1 MSTENAIEA
10 LGIDFWRW
18 RTLQQPR
25 SHDDIPRI
33 ERNKNW
39 KPAWSSQD
47 VAGYQ
52 NAISDFQKRWKAI
65 DAGTVNSLNVS
76 KESWV
81 DYQLIGSAI
90 HRVYW
95 ELDYLKVWQQ
105 QPRFYIDQT
114 AGVVFDL
121 LLPIQVNDEIVRD
134 VVFALNFT
142 EEILSSG
149 IKNLANNAVKA
160 YAVVAIDLLKDIEN
174 QLNTMSKELAEFV
187 DQDLADALEASTK
200 KAIGAFV
207 NYREWLISN
216 LDSFK
221 PISAIGKDNY
231 EWFFKKVALV
241 PFTTHELNM
250 IGELEWDRA
259 VVLEQISLNKHKKI
273 AIPAI
278 PSSAAEQVKNEAN
291 DERQVRQFYAEQ
303 GILSQPQTLK
313 HYLNA
318 PLPAYLA
325 PIKWLGVTDDLTGP
339 SRVDEDGYSYVPE
352 PHNKLPYFYAAN
364 ARDARAGIVH
374 EGAHYQQL
382 AISWRHERVLRRYYY
397 DSGVN
402 EGIAFYNE
410 ELLLAAG
417 LFDDKVHSQTVM
429 YNFMKLRAMR
439 VIVDVGLATGRLDIA
454 SATAYLEKKVPM
466 DHETAYEEA
475 VFFSSSPGQALTYQ
489 IGKTQI
495 LKLFSDV
502 VSDKKAKSE
511 AFNMQEFHDY
521 LWKNGNVPLS
531 LLRFEFLGDASEI
544 GTILKKR
551 LALSDKEMGKYER

>member
-39 KPAWSSQD
+39 KPAWSPQD

-65 DAGTVNSLNVS
+65 DAGTVNSLKVS

-352 PHNKLPYFYAAN
+352 PHHQLPYFYAAN

-544 GTILKKR
+544 GTILKN
-551 LALSDKEMGKYER
+551 A

>member
-65 DAGTVNSLNVS
+65 DAGTVNSLKVS

-187 DQDLADALEASTK
+187 DQVLADALEASTK
-200 KAIGAFV
+200 KVIGAFV

-544 GTILKKR
+544 GSILKN
-551 LALSDKEMGKYER
+551 A

>member
-52 NAISDFQKRWKAI
+52 NAISDFQIRWKAI
-65 DAGTVNSLNVS
+65 DAGTVNSLKVS

-160 YAVVAIDLLKDIEN
+160 YAVVAIDLLKNIEN

-187 DQDLADALEASTK
+187 DQDLADALEVSTK

-231 EWFFKKVALV
+231 EWFFKNVALV

-352 PHNKLPYFYAAN
+352 PHSKLPYFYAAN

-531 LLRFEFLGDASEI
+531 LLRFEFLGDVSEI
-544 GTILKKR
+544 GSILKN
-551 LALSDKEMGKYER
+551 A

>member
-65 DAGTVNSLNVS
+65 DAGTVNSLKVS

-187 DQDLADALEASTK
+187 DQVLADALEASTK

-544 GTILKKR
+544 GSILKN
-551 LALSDKEMGKYER
+551 A

>member
-65 DAGTVNSLNVS
+65 DAGTVNSLKVS

-160 YAVVAIDLLKDIEN
+160 YAVVAIDLLKNIEN

-187 DQDLADALEASTK
+187 DQDLADALEVSTK

-231 EWFFKKVALV
+231 EWFFKNVALV

-382 AISWRHERVLRRYYY
+382 AISWRHERILRRYYY

-531 LLRFEFLGDASEI
+531 LLRFEFLGDVSEI
-544 GTILKKR
+544 GSILKN
-551 LALSDKEMGKYER
+551 A

>member
-65 DAGTVNSLNVS
+65 DAGTVNSLKVS

-149 IKNLANNAVKA
+149 VKNLANNAVKA

-544 GTILKKR
+544 GSILKN
-551 LALSDKEMGKYER
+551 A

>member
-52 NAISDFQKRWKAI
+52 NAISDFHKRWKAI
-65 DAGTVNSLNVS
+65 DAGTVNSLKVS

-187 DQDLADALEASTK
+187 DQDLADALEVSTK

-231 EWFFKKVALV
+231 EWFFKNVALV

-303 GILSQPQTLK
+303 GILTQPQTLK

-325 PIKWLGVTDDLTGP
+325 PIKWLGVTDDLTSP

-544 GTILKKR
+544 GSILKN
-551 LALSDKEMGKYER
+551 A

>member
-52 NAISDFQKRWKAI
+52 NAISDFQTRWKAI
-65 DAGTVNSLNVS
+65 DAGTVNSLKVS

-160 YAVVAIDLLKDIEN
+160 YAVVAIDLLKNIEN

-187 DQDLADALEASTK
+187 DQDLADALEVSTK

-231 EWFFKKVALV
+231 EWFFKNVALV

-531 LLRFEFLGDASEI
+531 LLRFEFLGDVSEI
-544 GTILKKR
+544 GSILKN
-551 LALSDKEMGKYER
+551 A

>member
-65 DAGTVNSLNVS
+65 DAGTVNSLKVS

-187 DQDLADALEASTK
+187 DQDLADALEVSTK

-531 LLRFEFLGDASEI
+531 LLRFEFLGDVSEI
-544 GTILKKR
+544 GSILKN
-551 LALSDKEMGKYER
+551 A

>member
-65 DAGTVNSLNVS
+65 DAGTVNLLKVS

-142 EEILSSG
+142 EEVLSSG

-544 GTILKKR
+544 GSILKN
-551 LALSDKEMGKYER
+551 A

>member
-65 DAGTVNSLNVS
+65 DAGTVNSLKVS

-160 YAVVAIDLLKDIEN
+160 YAVVAIDLLKNIEN

-187 DQDLADALEASTK
+187 DQDLADALEVSTK

-231 EWFFKKVALV
+231 EWFFKNVALV

-339 SRVDEDGYSYVPE
+339 ARVDEDGYSYVPE

-531 LLRFEFLGDASEI
+531 LLRFEFLGDVSEI
-544 GTILKKR
+544 GSILKN
-551 LALSDKEMGKYER
+551 A

>member
-52 NAISDFQKRWKAI
+52 NAISDFQIRWKAI
-65 DAGTVNSLNVS
+65 DAGTVNSLKVS

-160 YAVVAIDLLKDIEN
+160 YAVVAIDLLKNIEN

-187 DQDLADALEASTK
+187 DQDLADALEVSTK

-531 LLRFEFLGDASEI
+531 LLRFEFLGDVSEI
-544 GTILKKR
+544 GSILKN
-551 LALSDKEMGKYER
+551 A

>member
-52 NAISDFQKRWKAI
+52 NAISDFHKRWKAI
-65 DAGTVNSLNVS
+65 DAGTVNSLKVS

-207 NYREWLISN
+207 NYREWLLSN

-303 GILSQPQTLK
+303 GILTQPQTLK

-325 PIKWLGVTDDLTGP
+325 PIKWLGVTDDLTSP

-544 GTILKKR
+544 GSILKN
-551 LALSDKEMGKYER
+551 A

>member
-65 DAGTVNSLNVS
+65 DAGTVNSLKVS

-160 YAVVAIDLLKDIEN
+160 YAVVAIDLLKNIEN

-187 DQDLADALEASTK
+187 DQDLADALEVSTK

-231 EWFFKKVALV
+231 EWFFKNVALV

-259 VVLEQISLNKHKKI
+259 VVLEQINLNKHKKI

-531 LLRFEFLGDASEI
+531 LLRFEFLGDVSEI
-544 GTILKKR
+544 GSILKN
-551 LALSDKEMGKYER
+551 A

>member
-142 EEILSSG
+142 EEILNSG

-544 GTILKKR
+544 GTILKN
-551 LALSDKEMGKYER
+551 A

>member
-65 DAGTVNSLNVS
+65 DAGTVNSLKVS

-160 YAVVAIDLLKDIEN
+160 YAVVAIDLLKNIEN

-187 DQDLADALEASTK
+187 DQDLADALEVSTK

-231 EWFFKKVALV
+231 EWFFKNVALV

-531 LLRFEFLGDASEI
+531 LLRFEFLGDVSEI
-544 GTILKKR
+544 GSILKN
-551 LALSDKEMGKYER
+551 A

>member
-65 DAGTVNSLNVS
+65 DAGTVNSLKVS

-207 NYREWLISN
+207 NYREWLLSN

-303 GILSQPQTLK
+303 GILTQPQTLK

-325 PIKWLGVTDDLTGP
+325 PIKWLGVTDDLTSP

-544 GTILKKR
+544 GSILKN
-551 LALSDKEMGKYER
+551 A

>member
-65 DAGTVNSLNVS
+65 DAGTVNSLKVS

-207 NYREWLISN
+207 IYREWLISN

-303 GILSQPQTLK
+303 GILSQPQTLN

-544 GTILKKR
+544 GTILKN
-551 LALSDKEMGKYER
+551 A

>member
-65 DAGTVNSLNVS
+65 DAGTVNSLKVS

-187 DQDLADALEASTK
+187 DQVLADALEASTK

-291 DERQVRQFYAEQ
+291 DERKVRQFYAEQ

-544 GTILKKR
+544 GSILKN
-551 LALSDKEMGKYER
+551 A

>member
-65 DAGTVNSLNVS
+65 DAGTVNSLKVS

-303 GILSQPQTLK
+303 GILSQPQTLN

-339 SRVDEDGYSYVPE
+339 SRADEDGYSYVPE

-544 GTILKKR
+544 GTILKN
-551 LALSDKEMGKYER
+551 A

>member
-65 DAGTVNSLNVS
+65 DAGTVNSLKVS

-160 YAVVAIDLLKDIEN
+160 YAVVAIDLLKNIEN

-187 DQDLADALEASTK
+187 DQDLADALEVSTK

-231 EWFFKKVALV
+231 EWFFKNVALV

-352 PHNKLPYFYAAN
+352 PHNKWPYFYAAN

-531 LLRFEFLGDASEI
+531 LLRFEFLGDVSEI
-544 GTILKKR
+544 GSILKN
-551 LALSDKEMGKYER
+551 A

>member
-142 EEILSSG
+142 EEILNSG

-544 GTILKKR
+544 GSILKN
-551 LALSDKEMGKYER
+551 A

>member
-160 YAVVAIDLLKDIEN
+160 YAVVAIDLLKNIEN

-187 DQDLADALEASTK
+187 DQDLADALEVSTK

-531 LLRFEFLGDASEI
+531 LLRFEFLGDVSEI
-544 GTILKKR
+544 GSILKN
-551 LALSDKEMGKYER
+551 A

>member
-65 DAGTVNSLNVS
+65 DAGTVNSLKVS

-531 LLRFEFLGDASEI
+531 LLRFEFLGDVSEI
-544 GTILKKR
+544 GSVLKN
-551 LALSDKEMGKYER
+551 A

>member
-52 NAISDFQKRWKAI
+52 NAISDFQIRWKAI
-65 DAGTVNSLNVS
+65 DAGTVNSLKVS

-160 YAVVAIDLLKDIEN
+160 YAVVAIDLLKNIEN

-231 EWFFKKVALV
+231 EWFFKNVALV

-531 LLRFEFLGDASEI
+531 LLRFEFLGDVSEI
-544 GTILKKR
+544 GSILKN
-551 LALSDKEMGKYER
+551 A

>member
-65 DAGTVNSLNVS
+65 DAGTVNSLKVS

-160 YAVVAIDLLKDIEN
+160 YAVVAIDLLKNIEN

-187 DQDLADALEASTK
+187 DQDLADALEVSTK

-231 EWFFKKVALV
+231 EWFFKNVALV

-531 LLRFEFLGDASEI
+531 LLRFEFLGDVSEI
-544 GTILKKR
+544 GSVLKN
-551 LALSDKEMGKYER
+551 A

>member
-52 NAISDFQKRWKAI
+52 NAISDFQIRWKAI
-65 DAGTVNSLNVS
+65 DAGTVNSLKVS

-187 DQDLADALEASTK
+187 DQDLADALEVSTK

-231 EWFFKKVALV
+231 EWFFKNVALV

-531 LLRFEFLGDASEI
+531 LLRFEFLGDVSEI
-544 GTILKKR
+544 GSILKN
-551 LALSDKEMGKYER
+551 A